1 MKIPKYIYSLILLRA
16 SLAERLFQVDNKLS
30 TWIDKNGIEV
40 DECDYRT
47 GVEMY
52 ANPYGSA
59 KRIIESIKNK

>member
-1 MKIPKYIYSLILLRA
+1 MKIPKYIYNLIMLRA
-16 SLAERLFQVDNKLS
+16 RLAERLSQVDGELS

-52 ANPYGSA
+52 ASPYGSA

>member
-1 MKIPKYIYSLILLRA
+1 MEIPKYIYSLILLRA
-16 SLAERLFQVDNKLS
+16 SLAGRLFQVDSKLS

-52 ANPYGSA
+52 ASPYGSA